1 MALQKMRTTGFVIG
15 LALLLM
21 GSTAVAQ
28 TADDKSIAAE
38 SSFKQAP
45 SLDLKNQVEIYPNPA
60 VEFLIVEIKD
70 SELSNVEFEMHSIIG
85 NTIKIEPEEIA
96 RDTYK
101 ISVKNFNNGYYFLIV
116 KDDYTRFKKAIKFL
130 KN

>member
-1 MALQKMRTTGFVIG
+1 MRTILFVIG
-15 LALLLM
+15 FSLLFV
-21 GSTAVAQ
+21 GGGAVFAQ
-28 TADDKSIAAE
+28 TADDKSVAE
-38 SSFKQAP
+38 SAFKQTP
-45 SLDLKNQVEIYPNPA
+45 SLELKNQVEIYPNPA
-60 VEFLIVEIKD
+60 AEFLIVEIKD
-70 SELSNVEFEMHSIIG
+70 SDLANVEFEMHSIIG

-101 ISVKNFNNGYYFLIV
+101 ISVKSFNTGYYFLIV

>member
-1 MALQKMRTTGFVIG
+1 MRTIQFVIG
-15 LALLLM
+15 FSLLIL
-21 GSTAVAQ
+21 GGGVVLAQ
-28 TADDKSIAAE
+28 TADDKSVAE
-38 SSFKQAP
+38 SAFKQTP
-45 SLDLKNQVEIYPNPA
+45 SLELKNQVEIYPNPA
-60 VEFLIVEIKD
+60 AEFLIVEIKD
-70 SELSNVEFEMHSIIG
+70 SDLANVEFEMHSIIG

-101 ISVKNFNNGYYFLIV
+101 ISVKSFNTGYYFLIV